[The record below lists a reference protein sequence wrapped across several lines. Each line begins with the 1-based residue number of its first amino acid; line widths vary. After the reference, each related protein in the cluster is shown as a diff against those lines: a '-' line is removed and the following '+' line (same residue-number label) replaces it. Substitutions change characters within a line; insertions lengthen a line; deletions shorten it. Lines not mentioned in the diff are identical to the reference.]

1 MGVYAGPERNVSTQS
16 ASGRSLYSSGVV
28 QNGLVL
34 NLDAGK
40 FYSYPK
46 SGTTWTD
53 LSDNGNTGTLVNGP
67 TYSSANGG
75 SIVFDGVDDY
85 VLVSSNASIPYGST
99 ARTVSIW
106 FYTNT
111 TTWAN
116 DVNNLFYYGAGSNG
130 ASFGIDFSTYPSME
144 VWTYGGVGRDLTFS
158 TTYSQVG
165 WKNITITYNGSTT
178 ILIYENGTFTQT
190 LTLSSA
196 CNTPSSGVYIGAINP
211 SIIAGGYYDG
221 RIANTQIYNR
231 ALSATEVSQNYNA
244 LRSRFG
250 I

>member
-1 MGVYAGPERNVSTQS
+1 M
-16 ASGRSLYSSGVV
+16 
-28 QNGLVL
+28 NGLVL
-34 NLDAGK
+34 CLDAGNTK
-40 FYSYPK
+40 SYPG

-53 LSDNGNTGTLVNGP
+53 LSGRGNTGTLVNGP

-75 SIVFDGVDDY
+75 SIVFDGSNDY
-85 VLVSSNASIPYGST
+85 VLVNSSASIPYGST

-116 DVNNLFYYGAGSNG
+116 DANNLFFYGSNVNG
-130 ASFGIDFSTYPSME
+130 NAFGIDFSTYPSME
-144 VWTYGGVGRDLTFS
+144 VFTWGGAGRDLTFS

-165 WKNITITYNGSTT
+165 WKNITVTYNGSTT

-190 LTLSSA
+190 LTLTSA
-196 CNTPSSGVYIGAINP
+196 CNTTSSDVYIGAVNP
-211 SIIAGGYYDG
+211 SILTAYYDG
-221 RIANTQIYNR
+221 RIANTKIYNR
-231 ALSATEVSQNYNA
+231 ALSAAEVSQNFNA
-244 LRSRFG
+244 LRGRYG